1 MPINNN
7 IFQKNANTAL
17 VTQAIWLSGE
27 VSRVDISR
35 SLHLYRS
42 TVTNIIS
49 FLLDSGVVLEGETSS
64 SPSQGGR
71 KPILL
76 KLNDNF
82 GCVFGIDIQPSHYRL
97 SILSFSGKTLCEEK
111 GSLGELSFE
120 EMVWT
125 LLNKIF
131 TIHKEQVNTPVLAI
145 CFSIPGVINN
155 QTGEIIYSNPFK
167 IGKFNIRNFVKTKY
181 NYPIYVENDANCA
194 AWLDIVKY
202 EDHRDENML
211 VLVGDYH
218 EDTNLFN
225 DRIGI
230 GLGIGVVI
238 DGKVY
243 HGSHFKAGEFCSI
256 SWYKG
261 NETQNGIPI
270 DVLKRTIED
279 EDAYYKW
286 FSDTM
291 ISFVPMISVMDFKT
305 MIFHGKPFSNK
316 EKVMQT
322 IKQITPTLLDV
333 LEFAGTNIVFDY
345 ENDMVGAK
353 GAAMMFL
360 SRLFSVPELME
371 NSDIPTWDEL
381 ILFANSQKVK

>member
-125 LLNKIF
+125 
-131 TIHKEQVNTPVLAI
+131 
-145 CFSIPGVINN
+145 
-155 QTGEIIYSNPFK
+155 
-167 IGKFNIRNFVKTKY
+167 
-181 NYPIYVENDANCA
+181 
-194 AWLDIVKY
+194 
-202 EDHRDENML
+202 
-211 VLVGDYH
+211 
-218 EDTNLFN
+218 
-225 DRIGI
+225 
-230 GLGIGVVI
+230 
-238 DGKVY
+238 
-243 HGSHFKAGEFCSI
+243 
-256 SWYKG
+256 
-261 NETQNGIPI
+261 
-270 DVLKRTIED
+270 
-279 EDAYYKW
+279 
-286 FSDTM
+286 
-291 ISFVPMISVMDFKT
+291 
-305 MIFHGKPFSNK
+305 
-316 EKVMQT
+316 
-322 IKQITPTLLDV
+322 
-333 LEFAGTNIVFDY
+333 
-345 ENDMVGAK
+345 
-353 GAAMMFL
+353 
-360 SRLFSVPELME
+360 
-371 NSDIPTWDEL
+371 
-381 ILFANSQKVK
+381 

>member
-17 VTQAIWLSGE
+17 VTEAIWLKGE

-49 FLLDSGVVLEGETSS
+49 FLLESGVVLEGETSK

-76 KLNDNF
+76 SLNDSF
-82 GCVFGIDIQPSHYRL
+82 GCVMGIDIQPSHYRIA
-97 SILSFSGKTLCEEK
+97 ILSFSGKTLCEEK
-111 GSLGELSFE
+111 GSLGDISLEDMIWNILDIAFSMHRE
-120 EMVWT
+120 CV
-125 LLNKIF
+125 K
-131 TIHKEQVNTPVLAI
+131 TPVLAI

-155 QTGEIIYSNPFK
+155 ETGEIIYSNPFK
-167 IGKFNIRNFVKTKY
+167 IEKFNLKNYVKSKY
-181 NYPIYVENDANCA
+181 DYPIYVDNDANCA
-194 AWLDIVKY
+194 AWWDLVKY
-202 EDHRDENML
+202 EEHKEENAI

-218 EDTNLFN
+218 EDTNVSN

-230 GLGIGVVI
+230 GLGIGIVI
-238 DGKVY
+238 NGKVY
-243 HGSHFKAGEFCSI
+243 HGSHYKAGEFCSV

-261 NETQNGIPI
+261 NETQNGLPLEL
-270 DVLKRTIED
+270 LKRTIDD
-279 EDAYYKW
+279 EEAYKKW
-286 FSDTM
+286 FADTM
-291 ISFVPMISVMDFKT
+291 ISFVPMLSIMDFKS
-305 MIFHGKPFSNK
+305 MILHGKPFSNK
-316 EKVMQT
+316 EKILQT
-322 IKQITPTLLDV
+322 IKEVTPTLFDA
-333 LEFAGTNIVFDY
+333 LEFAGTKLVFDY

-360 SRLFSVPELME
+360 AKLFSIPELNE
-371 NSDIPTWDEL
+371 KNDIPTWDEL
-381 ILFANSQKVK
+381 ILFAKRQVW